1 LPFEFICVLLWIICL
16 ERAAEDAKSIA
27 EDVAPDS
34 MAAWRD
40 RFRHPW
46 PYTAHNAGE
55 TVIEHHDKTSPG
67 AGDHQEPSLTVTGE
81 GDRHGRRRDGP
92 APSGTMPVAT
102 RAFACGSPAAMSAS
116 VRNPRVD
123 HAHRR
128 EQDRVARHPGADPG
142 QVLRLNHSIPAA

>member
-16 ERAAEDAKSIA
+16 KRAAEDAKSIA

-67 AGDHQEPSLTVTGE
+67 AGDHQS
-81 GDRHGRRRDGP
+81 RR
-92 APSGTMPVAT
+92 
-102 RAFACGSPAAMSAS
+102 
-116 VRNPRVD
+116 
-123 HAHRR
+123 
-128 EQDRVARHPGADPG
+128 
-142 QVLRLNHSIPAA
+142 